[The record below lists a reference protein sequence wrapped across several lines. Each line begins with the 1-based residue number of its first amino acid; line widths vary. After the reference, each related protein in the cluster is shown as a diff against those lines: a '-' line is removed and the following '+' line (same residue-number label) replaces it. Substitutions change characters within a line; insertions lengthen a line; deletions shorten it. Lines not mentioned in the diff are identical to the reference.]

1 MHLNNMYFSDNISL
15 KEAPTPKWMPQESS
29 EMFLRTKPVL
39 LQTGLA
45 YLFILTISF
54 TKKVQEYDDKSTKR
68 NQ

>member
-1 MHLNNMYFSDNISL
+1 MHLNNMYHSDSIII
-15 KEAPTPKWMPQESS
+15 KKAPTPKWMLQESS

-54 TKKVQEYDDKSTKR
+54 IKKVQEYDDKSTKG
-68 NQ
+68 NH